1 MKQQGK
7 LTLASGKALLAAKS
21 EGEEEIKKKWFQQS
35 NSRSLLVWRWEV
47 AGAGGQ
53 WEPLACGVHPH
64 SLLLRRLLQPR
75 RGRARAA
82 SQGGVTP
89 RTNRI
94 Y

>member
-21 EGEEEIKKKWFQQS
+21 EGEEEKKKKWFQQS

-47 AGAGGQ
+47 VGAGGQ
-53 WEPLACGVHPH
+53 WEPLACGVHPR

-82 SQGGVTP
+82 SQGGGHAE
-89 RTNRI
+89 NK
-94 Y
+94 